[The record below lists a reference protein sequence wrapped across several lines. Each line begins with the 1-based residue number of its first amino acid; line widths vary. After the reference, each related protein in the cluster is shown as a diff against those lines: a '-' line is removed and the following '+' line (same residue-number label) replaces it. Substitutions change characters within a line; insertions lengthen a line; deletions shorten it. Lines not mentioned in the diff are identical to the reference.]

1 MFPMYGPWKQ
11 TPGNPKQREFYDLER
26 TGNGLQPVLDKPSR
40 SLTISQITRSGDMER
55 EGNHKVIPLPDEMRL
70 LWGHETMTEAL
81 EEGNSR
87 AQYEPRVE
95 MQSRGQEQI
104 PCARCNR
111 AFPTKHLRSR
121 DKLCGA
127 CACAADDA
135 KGAA

>member
-1 MFPMYGPWKQ
+1 MYGPWKQ
-11 TPGNPKQREFYDLER
+11 TPGNPKQREFYDLDR
-26 TGNGLQPVLDKPSR
+26 TGNGLHLVLDKPSR
-40 SLTISQITRSGDMER
+40 STIARLRSDMER
-55 EGNHKVIPLPDEMRL
+55 GNQRVIPLPDEMRL

-127 CACAADDA
+127 CA
-135 KGAA
+135 